1 MDVQLLA
8 NGKFETATAPG
19 EDGSEL
25 EDSSRG
31 MRGSWGV
38 VDASLAQAVGRDEER
53 RLQAFRP
60 DALGTHLTL
69 YFIDGARAASAGALH
84 RAFSARG
91 RPALTSV
98 AQA

>member
-19 EDGSEL
+19 EEP

-69 YFIDGARAASAGALH
+69 YFTKLD
-84 RAFSARG
+84 
-91 RPALTSV
+91 LTPS
-98 AQA
+98 